1 MTAAQFTATASG
13 FSSRS
18 MWCSVLLGASV
29 HSDGFWLLFQ
39 VDVVSVLLGAL
50 FVCVV
55 FMVVAFAS
63 A

>member
-1 MTAAQFTATASG
+1 
-13 FSSRS
+13 

-55 FMVVAFAS
+55 FVVVAFAS
-63 A
+63 ARVV